1 MIDSASRQKSRGPLA
16 IRSIFTGLLAA
27 TLFLPAPVLLAQQP
41 ANPEIQQLAAQIAK
55 QIRGLSTYGVFDDIT
70 FVFKDPHTV
79 ILKGWASRPT
89 LKEDAGRATKR
100 VSGITA
106 VENEIEVLPLSPSDD
121 RIRAVV
127 YDSIYT
133 DPTLR
138 KYNAN
143 QGVARGSL
151 ATAAG
156 GITNDPPIGF
166 HAIHIIVRNGNVILR
181 GQVLNANDANIAK
194 MRANQVGGVFSVDNQ
209 LTLEGKPAE
218 R

>member
-1 MIDSASRQKSRGPLA
+1 MIDSASRQKSRAPLA

-55 QIRGLSTYGVFDDIT
+55 QISGLSTYGVFDDIT
-70 FVFKDPHTV
+70 FIFKDPHTV

-100 VSGITA
+100 ISGITA
-106 VENEIEVLPLSPSDD
+106 VENQIEVLPLSPSDD

-143 QGVARGSL
+143 QGVARGSI

-166 HAIHIIVRNGNVILR
+166 HAIHIIVKNGNVILR